1 MEETIYEFNALITS
15 SKYYSE
21 DTAWGCYKF
30 STTDDIPHYVTTD
43 PDYSLF
49 ESNNSQ
55 SDNDKKFGTLVGRM
69 QELMVNGEYFV
80 KATFKVDKKYGEQ
93 YVVQSIYALVP
104 QTQESQILF
113 LKSIISE
120 RVAENLI
127 KAYPNIVNDVA
138 NGTIDT
144 IDYSLVNGVRK
155 ATWTKIK
162 DKIIQN
168 YLISDIITLLQPLGV
183 TFTMIKKLLEDEP
196 NPSLLKKKLDDNPY
210 ILTKLDGLGFKRVD
224 QLALKLNPELRES
237 TERLVAY
244 VNYYF
249 RELGESGGHTWCLE
263 SALRKSIS
271 SMIPEC
277 SSKVDWM
284 LENADF
290 LHIEN
295 GRVGLK
301 YYYDTEMDILKLIT
315 EKSKIKKAIE
325 IPEEIIEKAIKES
338 EEEQGFTY
346 VEEQL
351 QVIRRVLT
359 SNVSI
364 ITGKAGTGKSSI
376 MRAII
381 KAYKLANAHISAS
394 ALSAMAAQRITEATG
409 FPAMTI
415 HRTLGCTGVNK
426 FSHDK
431 EHPLDINLAF
441 MDEGSMVNASLMLK
455 WLEAISDKTS
465 IIIAGDHKQLPPIGF
480 GNAFSDLIEVMD
492 KNIVNKLNKPMRQAQ
507 RSGILVDANLIR
519 ENINPIKENLVPR
532 IIHGE
537 LQDMFYMF
545 RDNRQS
551 LFNIAIKTFLSSI
564 KTDGLDNV
572 VIITPR
578 KKNCL
583 NSTFEINKVIQEH
596 LLGNEPQEISN
607 SVMTFKL
614 GAKVMQTVNDY
625 DNNVFNGEVGYITKI
640 GTAID
645 ENKKEVLCAEVTYKD
660 SIKDNKVIKYKT
672 KDLLNL
678 DLAYAMTTHKCQG
691 IGKKTVIGII
701 DNTHYQLLDNC
712 MLYTML
718 TRAKKRCLLLA
729 EPQAFLKCIRT
740 SQNKRDTWLLQ
751 Q

>member
-15 SKYYSE
+15 SKYYNQ

-30 STTDDIPHYVTTD
+30 STTDNIPHYVTTD

-55 SDNDKKFGTLVGRM
+55 SANNKKFGTLVGRM

-104 QTQESQILF
+104 QTQEDQLLF
-113 LKSIISE
+113 LQSIVSE
-120 RVAENLI
+120 KIAKNLI
-127 KAYPNIVNDVA
+127 EAYPNIVNDVA
-138 NGTIDT
+138 DGTIDT
-144 IDYSLVNGVRK
+144 IDYSLVKGVK
-155 ATWTKIK
+155 EKTWTRIK

-224 QLALKLNPELRES
+224 QLALKLKPELTES

-244 VNYYF
+244 INYYF
-249 RELGESGGHTWCLE
+249 RELGEGSGHTWCLE
-263 SALRKSIS
+263 SVLRKSIS

-277 SSKVDWM
+277 SSKVDWI

-301 YYYDTEMDILKLIT
+301 YYYDIEMDILKLMR
-315 EKSKIKKAIE
+315 IKAKMKKTVE
-325 IPEEIIEKAIKES
+325 ISEEIIDQAIRKAEQ
-338 EEEQGFTY
+338 EQGFAY

-381 KAYKLANAHISAS
+381 KAYQLNDNDISAS

-409 FPAMTI
+409 FSAMTI

-426 FSHDK
+426 FSHGREK
-431 EHPLDINLAF
+431 PLDADLAF

-455 WLEAISDKTS
+455 WLESISSETS
-465 IIIAGDHKQLPPIGF
+465 LIIAGDHKQLPPIGF

-564 KTDGLDNV
+564 ETDGLDNV

-596 LLGNEPQEISN
+596 LLGDELQEISN

-660 SIKDNKVIKYKT
+660 SIKDNKVVTYKT
-672 KDLLNL
+672 KDLINL

>member
-15 SKYYSE
+15 SKYYNQ

-30 STTDDIPHYVTTD
+30 STSDDIPYYVTTD
-43 PDYSLF
+43 PAYDLF
-49 ESNNSQ
+49 ESVSSHN
-55 SDNDKKFGTLVGRM
+55 KKFGTLVGRM
-69 QELMVNGEYFV
+69 QELTVHGEYLV
-80 KATFKVDKKYGEQ
+80 KATFSVDKKYGEQ
-93 YVVQSIYALVP
+93 YVVKSIYALVP
-104 QTQESQILF
+104 QTQEDQLLF
-113 LKSIISE
+113 LQSIVSE
-120 RVAENLI
+120 KIAKNLI
-127 KAYPNIVNDVA
+127 EAYPNIVNDVA
-138 NGTIDT
+138 DGTIDT
-144 IDYSLVNGVRK
+144 IDYSLVKGVQER
-155 ATWTKIK
+155 TWTRIK

-196 NPSLLKKKLDDNPY
+196 NPSLLKKKLNDNPY

-224 QLALKLNPELRES
+224 QLALKLKPELTES

-244 VNYYF
+244 INYYF
-249 RELGESGGHTWCLE
+249 RELGEGSGHTWCLE
-263 SALRKSIS
+263 SVLRKSIS

-277 SSKVDWM
+277 SSKVDWI

-301 YYYDTEMDILKLIT
+301 HYYDTEMDILKLIT

-325 IPEEIIEKAIKES
+325 IPEEIIEKAIKDS
-338 EEEQGFTY
+338 EEEQGFAY

-381 KAYKLANAHISAS
+381 KAYQLNYNDISAS

-426 FSHDK
+426 FSHGR
-431 EHPLDINLAF
+431 ENPLDADLVF

-455 WLEAISDKTS
+455 WLESISSETS
-465 IIIAGDHKQLPPIGF
+465 LIIAGDHKQLPPIGF

-492 KNIVNKLNKPMRQAQ
+492 KNVVNKLNKPMRQAQ

-564 KTDGLDNV
+564 ETDGLDNV

-596 LLGNEPQEISN
+596 LLGDEPQEISN

-660 SIKDNKVIKYKT
+660 SIKDNKVVTYKT
-672 KDLLNL
+672 KDLINL